1 MNVTNTSHKFSHMN
15 KLKILQYDS
24 IDMLEEIEVKK
35 TNCLQGFIGY
45 HYWYFLEINLDFISK
60 FMITVMI

>member
-1 MNVTNTSHKFSHMN
+1 MN
-15 KLKILQYDS
+15 KLKMSQYDS
-24 IDMLEEIEVKK
+24 IDMLQEIEVKK
-35 TNCLQGFIGY
+35 TNCSHGFIGY